1 MICREHLFAALTS
14 DFPLSMATFRIG
26 WRNLLFWKIQN
37 PKITW
42 GISNSVLDSMECKTI
57 SVNGWLT
64 FTLKIDSWYHML
76 SCGFRVNVSAT
87 KAAHHFKT
95 SKMQDF
101 VELQNFRSFFF
112 SAAELP
118 PLFHQSSPPPP
129 LSVGFEGLDW
139 HWKSPGERLGL
150 FNKIRQ
156 LFGMDTNGGSLLSL
170 ASFSPRECWQKSAT
184 RKSTTMEVS
193 TIKIIWKQQV
203 TKTMQHCQ
211 NLFESR
217 CFCTAHVNARTTV
230 YSTM

>member
-1 MICREHLFAALTS
+1 MNMRRNEHINPHFPRSTHHAGVVSFLPCKPHTWRVRLEISASQQFKIFKGNKFPETLILTHSTPRSMICREHLFAALTS
-14 DFPLSMATFRIG
+14 DFPLSMTTFRIG
-26 WRNLLFWKIQN
+26 WRNLLFWKVQN

-112 SAAELP
+112 FFF
-118 PLFHQSSPPPP
+118 PLRSCLLCFTSLRP
-129 LSVGFEGLDW
+129 LLLCPWGL
-139 HWKSPGERLGL
+139 KG
-150 FNKIRQ
+150 
-156 LFGMDTNGGSLLSL
+156 
-170 ASFSPRECWQKSAT
+170 
-184 RKSTTMEVS
+184 
-193 TIKIIWKQQV
+193 
-203 TKTMQHCQ
+203 
-211 NLFESR
+211 
-217 CFCTAHVNARTTV
+217 
-230 YSTM
+230 